1 LMEIDKIVEHLG
13 WFSVEAQNR
22 EDG

>member
-1 LMEIDKIVEHLG
+1 LREIDKIVEHPD